1 MTMKT
6 VFSAGVRQM
15 TALLLL
21 TAALVISSCSKKEYP
36 DNLTFIPKESSLV
49 ACIDLKALAE
59 KADMKALK
67 KSATFKSFSQE
78 VFADQPALKA
88 ILDDPSKSGVA
99 FKQVFLFLS
108 GTKNVGVTLELD
120 DASDF
125 ESMLK
130 KIAEQSGITLEVQK
144 GDDCKYVTMPQNDST
159 LLVWDKHKALLMA
172 NTPKEQ
178 AIKIFAT
185 PKESGIVA
193 VKDFADGYK
202 QKKDLFL
209 WTKNDGVTSSIGALL
224 QIPAMGAET
233 ELMKGTFTH
242 VNVEFKEGEVL
253 CTSET
258 TPVELAKK
266 LDAKYLNA
274 RPDNDL
280 LKYFP
285 GTAFL
290 MGRLAL
296 NMPAITQYLTQSNDY
311 KEYLTSENRKAL
323 DSFSGDVALSV
334 FNFTTGVIPTPQ
346 LAVVAGVKD
355 QSLYNYILK
364 QLPAMVEKK
373 TTGAYLTLKFDQYAF
388 FLAQKGKLL
397 MAANSEDAIKAFVA
411 GRPQPV
417 SLLQSSPVAGLNTTP
432 GAFYLNLDPDSYPQA
447 IMSLLDTFGGAGSK
461 FKSML
466 FLKDLQ
472 GTYDPNTAQGKVV
485 LRLKDSSKNSLAVI
499 LQKADELVA
508 AR

>member
-1 MTMKT
+1 MRP
-6 VFSAGVRQM
+6 VFSAGIRQM
-15 TALLLL
+15 FALTLLC
-21 TAALVISSCSKKEYP
+21 AAVVMTSCSKKEYP
-36 DNLTFIPKESSLV
+36 DNLTIIPKESSLV

-59 KADMKALK
+59 KADMKAQR
-67 KSATFKSFSQE
+67 KSATFKSLSQE

-130 KIAEQSGITLEVQK
+130 KIAEQSGIAFEVQK
-144 GDDCKYVTMPQNDST
+144 EGDCNYVTVPQNDST

-178 AIKIFAT
+178 AIKIFTT
-185 PKESGIVA
+185 PKESGIVT

-209 WTKNDGVTSSIGALL
+209 WTKNDGVSGSIGALM
-224 QIPAMGAET
+224 QIPVMEAEGD
-233 ELMKGTFTH
+233 LLKGTFSH

-274 RPDNDL
+274 RPNNDL

-285 GTAFL
+285 QTAFL

-296 NMPAITQYLTQSNDY
+296 NMSAIAQYLAQSNDY
-311 KEYLTSENRKAL
+311 KTYMTPDNQKVFNSLG
-323 DSFSGDVALSV
+323 GDMVFSV

-346 LAVVAGVKD
+346 LAVVASVKD
-355 QSLYNYILK
+355 RSLYDYILK
-364 QLPAMVEKK
+364 QLPPMVEKK
-373 TTGAYLTLKFDQYAF
+373 TTGVYLTVKFDQYAF
-388 FLAQKGKLL
+388 YLAQKGNLL
-397 MAANSEDAIKAFVA
+397 MAANSEDAIKGFVA
-411 GRPQPV
+411 GQPQP
-417 SLLQSSPVAGLNTTP
+417 LNMMQSSPVAGLNASP
-432 GAFYLNLDPDSYPQA
+432 GAFYLNLDPDSYPPA
-447 IMSLLDTFGGAGSK
+447 IMSLLDTFGGGAGSK

-466 FLKDLQ
+466 FLKDIQ
-472 GTYDPNTAQGKVV
+472 GTYDPTTAQGKVV
-485 LRLKDSSKNSLAVI
+485 LRLKDNSKNSLAVI
-499 LQKADELVA
+499 LQKADELIA

>member
-1 MTMKT
+1 
-6 VFSAGVRQM
+6 
-15 TALLLL
+15 
-21 TAALVISSCSKKEYP
+21 
-36 DNLTFIPKESSLV
+36 
-49 ACIDLKALAE
+49 
-59 KADMKALK
+59 
-67 KSATFKSFSQE
+67 
-78 VFADQPALKA
+78 
-88 ILDDPSKSGVA
+88 
-99 FKQVFLFLS
+99 
-108 GTKNVGVTLELD
+108 
-120 DASDF
+120 
-125 ESMLK
+125 
-130 KIAEQSGITLEVQK
+130 
-144 GDDCKYVTMPQNDST
+144 
-159 LLVWDKHKALLMA
+159 MA

-185 PKESGIVA
+185 PKESAIVT
-193 VKDFADGYK
+193 VKDFADAYK

-209 WTKNDGVTSSIGALL
+209 WTKNDGVTSSIGTLL

-296 NMPAITQYLTQSNDY
+296 NMPAITQYLTHSNDY
-311 KEYLTSENRKAL
+311 KEYMTPENRKAL

-355 QSLYNYILK
+355 QSLYNYILN
-364 QLPAMVEKK
+364 QLPAMDSKV
-373 TTGAYLTLKFDQYAF
+373 
-388 FLAQKGKLL
+388 
-397 MAANSEDAIKAFVA
+397 ANRRGHTDFS
-411 GRPQPV
+411 R
-417 SLLQSSPVAGLNTTP
+417 
-432 GAFYLNLDPDSYPQA
+432 
-447 IMSLLDTFGGAGSK
+447 
-461 FKSML
+461 
-466 FLKDLQ
+466 
-472 GTYDPNTAQGKVV
+472 
-485 LRLKDSSKNSLAVI
+485 
-499 LQKADELVA
+499 
-508 AR
+508 